1 MMVPC
6 RVVILVSS
14 ILFAGLAYADECS
27 VRIAS
32 RLQAYELP
40 RLWCF
45 SARDDLDNR
54 DLGSL
59 RRGGTLLSPYDNWPD
74 NPDYSGYEGNAWYGM
89 ELDIP
94 PGSDDCAVFLPW
106 QSRGTQVYFN
116 GKLIFETRPFDGN
129 GRSPAIAGKPA
140 LVPVLKSSVVAGKN
154 SLVLRTGSLNN
165 LGGYCYPIFFGG
177 YEAVHQ
183 KWNLFIIWN
192 CFLSSINIFLF
203 IYFIITFLNRKK
215 EKYYLHFSLLALSL
229 GIWIMGY
236 DGILFFILDN
246 QIAFIIATYFAS
258 IVASLSFLNFI
269 THFFGI
275 RKGEHLFANGLM
287 VLHALLMASILLEV
301 VVSGKSHLYQK
312 HLYGPFMMTVVV
324 VVVFCMYLCMRAV
337 RDRQPYSK
345 RILLGVS
352 VYTAAFLLSIPIF
365 FNQFASDPFLIVG
378 FFIMTIVFATV
389 LASRFAQVHNDLEK
403 LNISL
408 VEINHEKDRAIDSLN
423 IYKYIV
429 SESRDH
435 MAFID
440 PGGRFIEVNNALLR
454 AYDRKRR
461 DVINRT
467 VRDMFGAGEYDASL
481 GEHFEA
487 CFCGDPVVF
496 ERWQEFP
503 RAGRRYMIT
512 SLLPYRTGSDRKPGI
527 VYYSIDITDRIMFEQ
542 ELVKIS
548 ENERNAIGIEL
559 HDNLAQK
566 LFGIALKSSVLAG
579 DIDGRPRGA
588 ALEIEGLIN
597 EAIAYVRNIAK
608 SLSRIDFIDG
618 GFASLLQELKKLMER
633 RYSVTLNIEIDCDID
648 IINRMY
654 YSQIYYIMQEA
665 VINAVKHSGANVIL
679 VGVHRTGNEIQLLIK
694 DDGVGIPDTVD
705 GGRGIGLKI
714 MKYRARMIGSSLSV
728 RRGQDGGTEVVC
740 TIPAVSGN

>member
-6 RVVILVSS
+6 RVIVLISC
-14 ILFAGLAYADECS
+14 IWFAGIAYADDCS
-27 VRIAS
+27 MRIAS
-32 RLQAYELP
+32 RHQAYELP
-40 RLWCF
+40 RVWCF

-54 DLGSL
+54 EL
-59 RRGGTLLSPYDNWPD
+59 RAIRKGGALLSPYDNWPD
-74 NPDYSGYEGNAWYGM
+74 NPDYRDYEGNAWYGM
-89 ELDIP
+89 ALDIP
-94 PGSDDCAVFLPW
+94 RDTDDYAVFLPW

-116 GKLIFETRPFDGN
+116 GKLIFQTRPFDKN
-129 GRSPAIAGKPA
+129 GMTPGIAGKPA
-140 LVPVLKSSVVAGKN
+140 LVPVLASSIVAGEN

-177 YEAVHQ
+177 YEAVQQ
-183 KWNLFIIWN
+183 KWNLFILWN
-192 CFLSSINIFLF
+192 SFLSSINIFLF
-203 IYFIITFLNRKK
+203 IYFIITFLNRRR

-236 DGILFFILDN
+236 DGILFFVLDN
-246 QIAFIIATYFAS
+246 QIAFIITTYFAS

-269 THFFGI
+269 THFFSI
-275 RKGEHLFANGLM
+275 PKREHVFAS
-287 VLHALLMASILLEV
+287 VLIVPHLLLMASLLLEV
-301 VVSGKSHLYQK
+301 FISGKSHVYQK
-312 HLYGPFMMTVVV
+312 YLYEPFMMTVVIV
-324 VVVFCMYLCMRAV
+324 VMFCMYLCIRAV
-337 RDRQPYSK
+337 RDKQPYAK

-352 VYTAAFLLSIPIF
+352 VYTAAFLMSIPIF

-378 FFIMTIVFATV
+378 FFIMTIIFATV

-440 PGGRFIEVNNALLR
+440 DGGRFIEVNNALLK
-454 AYDRKRR
+454 AYDRKRK

-467 VRDMFGAGEYDASL
+467 VREIFGSGDYDASI
-481 GEHFEA
+481 GEHFNA
-487 CFCGDPVVF
+487 CFSGDPVVF
-496 ERWQEFP
+496 ERWQDFP

-512 SLLPYRTGSDRKPGI
+512 SLLPYRAVSDQKPGI

-566 LFGIALKSSVLAG
+566 LFGIALKSSVLGG
-579 DIDGRPRGA
+579 DIDGRQKDA

-633 RYSVTLNIEIDCDID
+633 RYRVTLNIEIDCDID

-665 VINAVKHSGANVIL
+665 VINSVKHSGANVIQ
-679 VGVHRTGNEIQLLIK
+679 VRVHRSGNEIQLLIK
-694 DDGVGIPDTVD
+694 DDGVGIPDSV
-705 GGRGIGLKI
+705 GEGRGIGLKI

-728 RRGQDGGTEVVC
+728 RKGADGGTEVIC